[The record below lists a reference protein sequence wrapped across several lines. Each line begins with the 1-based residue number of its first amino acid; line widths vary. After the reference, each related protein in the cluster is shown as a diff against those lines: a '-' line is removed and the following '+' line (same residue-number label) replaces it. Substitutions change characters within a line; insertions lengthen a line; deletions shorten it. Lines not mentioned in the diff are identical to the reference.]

1 MGLGTGALHNG
12 VDHYRCNAFRII
24 KSCESNSLTLIAS
37 LKFCNLCLHLTEA
50 GGVCVGGDRF
60 RNKQLSL
67 FELLSQGKRCK
78 LYVYIVETGFPGAC
92 GSWNTSA
99 ESENGDILSQNPRVA
114 AAPWA
119 SGRRFLLS
127 LL

>member
-1 MGLGTGALHNG
+1 M
-12 VDHYRCNAFRII
+12 
-24 KSCESNSLTLIAS
+24 
-37 LKFCNLCLHLTEA
+37 
-50 GGVCVGGDRF
+50 GGDRF

-99 ESENGDILSQNPRVA
+99 ESENGDILSQIQEWLPRPGPAGAGFSSPCSDLYSDLV
-114 AAPWA
+114 
-119 SGRRFLLS
+119 
-127 LL
+127 